1 MATYKAP
8 SYDDKYRQGV
18 DTSFF
23 TNAVNTYTQQ
33 ANKER
38 ANQIGDAQRERQSNL
53 RQAYVNR
60 LQNEQSLNNNL
71 AMSGIRGGA
80 TETSNLRLANTYGQA
95 RASAN
100 ANYANSVN
108 SINRS
113 TDQNIADYT
122 SDMNSRAEEYI
133 QNMAQAKWQ
142 ADREDYATQWNA
154 TREDELR
161 KKEWAREDANLK
173 YDRQI
178 AEQNRRA
185 EYWNNYYISKYSGY
199 SKDQLKKAEEKVK
212 GYLKSAEKRNDTF
225 AIIRWQQALSGIGA
239 RRGVIATSK

>member
-8 SYDDKYRQGV
+8 SYDDKYRKGV
-18 DTSFF
+18 DTSYY

-100 ANYANSVN
+100 ADYANSVN

-113 TDQNIADYT
+113 FDKNIADYT
-122 SDMNSRAEEYI
+122 SDMNSRAEEYA

-142 ADREDYATQWNA
+142 ADRENYATQWNA
-154 TREDELR
+154 TREDALR

-173 YDRQI
+173 YERGQ
-178 AEQNRRA
+178 AEKNRLA
-185 EYWNNYYISKYSGY
+185 EYWNNYYINKYSGY
-199 SKDQLKKAEEKVK
+199 SKKQ
-212 GYLKSAEKRNDTF
+212 LKSAEKTIKANL
-225 AIIRWQQALSGIGA
+225 AKAKGNEKIRWQQALSGIGA